1 MRSVI
6 PRGLVPPSG
15 YPSSVGASH
24 PPSVPLIPVGT
35 TFLRRTESGRPN
47 LTHWFHLIHLFHLFY
62 FILFSYFFRSQVMF
76 STKVTVQAGFIHGLC
91 VINHDIPTTKL
102 KIQFTFSK
110 KSSAIITRTTNF
122 PPAAPIVSHRLP
134 RTSVVVALQKML
146 DNFFRSDLGRVVGR
160 FVFQRA
166 LVVGDQTNCK
176 EPCE

>member
-1 MRSVI
+1 
-6 PRGLVPPSG
+6 
-15 YPSSVGASH
+15 
-24 PPSVPLIPVGT
+24 
-35 TFLRRTESGRPN
+35 
-47 LTHWFHLIHLFHLFY
+47 
-62 FILFSYFFRSQVMF
+62 MF

-91 VINHDIPTTKL
+91 VINHYIRTTKL

-122 PPAAPIVSHRLP
+122 PPAAPKLFRIACLGHQSSLLSRRCLTV
-134 RTSVVVALQKML
+134 
-146 DNFFRSDLGRVVGR
+146 FFRRDLGRVVGP